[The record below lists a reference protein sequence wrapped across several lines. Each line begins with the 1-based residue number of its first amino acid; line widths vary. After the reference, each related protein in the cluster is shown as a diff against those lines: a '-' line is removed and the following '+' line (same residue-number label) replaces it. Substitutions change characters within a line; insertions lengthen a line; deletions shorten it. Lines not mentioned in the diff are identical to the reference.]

1 MGMTIH
7 VYSHGFVV
15 CTTEKRYKWIL
26 AAFIRNRLT
35 VEKFSIGKGNK
46 GGGGTVYS
54 AAVAARTN
62 IYLHIQLFEE
72 FKTVLASQGV
82 NSNEYEIVYHR
93 VKKGQKV
100 EIKFIAPFSMSEL
113 QERCLNFVREPVPWR
128 IAPLQTGKGK
138 TALALYFMCEYGER
152 TLITMNAKYI
162 PRWIQDLVGEEAK
175 VDLANED
182 LLVIKGMDQLK
193 KYLLLAKQ
201 NDLHFKVMMIS
212 NTTLDNFHKDYLA
225 NPKPWKKYGL
235 KHITDFYT
243 IFKIGFRIRDEA
255 HEHLHF
261 NFKFDLFTHVGKTLD
276 LSATLIYDDQG
287 TERISKIIYPVN
299 DRFVQRK
306 WDTYIEVMSVE
317 YSLKPTTKGLKWTQG
332 FNGPYNHNQFELSI
346 LKNRVLTEAYLGII
360 RAIVQELFIDVRADN
375 EKSLVYCSTKEM
387 CSKVSAYLQDR
398 FSHITVNRYIGED
411 EYDNLLT
418 AELVVTTPKS
428 AGTGVDVPNLGV
440 IINTVNISSTQANV
454 QLAGRL
460 RYNEKIASRY
470 YYLTCVNIPHHLKY
484 DAEKRHKL
492 RNIVKSIG
500 TLDTAHRL

>member
-1 MGMTIH
+1 
-7 VYSHGFVV
+7 
-15 CTTEKRYKWIL
+15 
-26 AAFIRNRLT
+26 
-35 VEKFSIGKGNK
+35 
-46 GGGGTVYS
+46 
-54 AAVAARTN
+54 
-62 IYLHIQLFEE
+62 
-72 FKTVLASQGV
+72 
-82 NSNEYEIVYHR
+82 
-93 VKKGQKV
+93 
-100 EIKFIAPFSMSEL
+100 
-113 QERCLNFVREPVPWR
+113 
-128 IAPLQTGKGK
+128 
-138 TALALYFMCEYGER
+138 MCEYGER

-299 DRFVQRK
+299 DRFDQGK